1 LYLHLRQPQT
11 PNIKPQTV
19 KKLVPFFF
27 LLLPIFA
34 YTQTTAFYKGEWSA
48 PDKQDLFSCT
58 CKVIYGQNGNA
69 DIEFIWTYKAID
81 SSDDVMI
88 RLYQNKKDL
97 SGVEMA
103 SGHYDQHTHDLEVT
117 GYALQDPHVI
127 ISMSKYNLKLSPD
140 KNLLYGT
147 TSDLEDRSNG
157 VFAAV
162 KVNMTSKQYDE
173 LRKKVH

>member
-1 LYLHLRQPQT
+1 M
-11 PNIKPQTV
+11 
-19 KKLVPFFF
+19 KKIVLFFF
-27 LLLPIFA
+27 LLLPLISFS
-34 YTQTTAFYKGEWSA
+34 QTTAFYKGEWSV
-48 PDKQDLFSCT
+48 PGKQDLFSCT

-88 RLYQNKKDL
+88 RLYENKKGL
-97 SGVEMA
+97 SGVELA
-103 SGHYDQHTHDLEVT
+103 SGHYDKHTHDLEVT
-117 GYALQDPHVI
+117 GYSLQDPYVI
-127 ISMSKYNLKLSPD
+127 LAMAKYSLKVSPD

-162 KVNMTSKQYDE
+162 KVNMTDKQYND